1 MEEIEIKP
9 TNAFTERFA
18 EGASIGTSG
27 GGLIILDFLKPEVS
41 LMGEKNGKITG
52 YRGELRP
59 DVRIYLSPKVTK
71 KLCDAL
77 NIHIERYEKEY
88 GEIK

>member
-41 LMGEKNGKITG
+41 LMGEKMVRLPDTG
-52 YRGELRP
+52 GNLDQMCEYIFLPRLLRSF
-59 DVRIYLSPKVTK
+59 VM
-71 KLCDAL
+71 
-77 NIHIERYEKEY
+77 H
-88 GEIK
+88 